1 MQSPDHSEPSFPHLG
16 AAQHIAAVF
25 DAPAPHRRPW
35 HVARAGL
42 AGLIGSAAL
51 LALAGSGWLLLGA
64 VTDVWVDGCPD
75 IAPPLAPALWR
86 WCFLYGLA
94 PLLVGLCLRAGWR
107 MGRRLEAGPAV
118 VGARR
123 GDVPKR

>member
-1 MQSPDHSEPSFPHLG
+1 MTTL
-16 AAQHIAAVF
+16 
-25 DAPAPHRRPW
+25 PAPCRPPKRTI
-35 HVARAGL
+35 ASGL
-42 AGLIGSAAL
+42 VVGLGGGLFL
-51 LALAGSGWLLLGA
+51 LALGFVGWLLLGA

-94 PLLVGLCLRAGWR
+94 PLLVGLCLWAGWR
-107 MGRRLEAGPAV
+107 MGRWLEAGPAV